1 MRFPEAT
8 KGRIIRWEESVRF
21 ALEAL
26 VSDKLKASLTML
38 GVVIGSAAI
47 VLVVTIA
54 STGKVYMISQIEGIG
69 ANLAY
74 ATLDRS
80 GGSTALDDE
89 LTIDDLVAV
98 RRVLPSVTAVA
109 GTYDIPIAFQLRG
122 KMLHPRLVGVTQD
135 FEKIRNLQITS
146 GRYFDAEDFQ
156 AHFRVCL
163 VTDQLAQSAFG
174 FDSAVGNTIRLVE
187 FRCTIIGTFKEGV
200 PTFGQSEIQDDT
212 LLIPFPLVKDI
223 TGDNF
228 FQVLYAQA
236 ASPDEVRATTQHLG
250 DLLHSRHRKE
260 ARYLVANLSALLESA
275 EKISLAMG
283 TVLISVAA
291 LTLITAGTGIMNIML
306 VNVSQRT
313 HEVGIRK
320 ALGAQPSEIRLQFLL
335 EAFFISFTGAVMG
348 VVTALTLIWSVAR
361 LSKNIVPLGI
371 SWMAVGVALV
381 VSCGVGVLFG
391 YRPASE
397 AANLNPID
405 ALRIE

>member
-1 MRFPEAT
+1 MRSPDA
-8 KGRIIRWEESVRF
+8 KKKRLIRWEEDVRF
-21 ALEAL
+21 AVWAL
-26 VSDKLKASLTML
+26 AGDKLKASLTAL

-80 GGSTALDDE
+80 GVSTALDDE
-89 LTIDDLVAV
+89 LTPDDLVATHQ
-98 RRVLPSVTAVA
+98 VLPAVSAVA
-109 GTYDIPIAFQLRG
+109 GTYDIPVDFQLRG
-122 KMLHPRLVGVTQD
+122 KVLHPRLVGVTQD
-135 FEKIRNLQITS
+135 FEKIRNLGITS
-146 GRYFDAEDFQ
+146 GRYFDTEDFL

-163 VTDQLAQSAFG
+163 ITDHMAHTAFG
-174 FDSAVGNTIRLVE
+174 LDPAVGNTIRLDQ

-236 ASPDEVRATTQHLG
+236 ASPGEVPAMTQQM
-250 DLLHSRHRKE
+250 DRLLRNRHRKQ
-260 ARYLVANLSALLESA
+260 ARYSVQNLSSLLQTA
-275 EKISLAMG
+275 DKISLAMSF
-283 TVLISVAA
+283 VLVAIAA

-313 HEVGIRK
+313 HEIGLRK
-320 ALGAQPSEIRLQFLL
+320 ALGARPADIRIQFLL
-335 EAFFISFTGAVMG
+335 EAFFISLVGAVAG
-348 VVTALTLIWSVAR
+348 VMAALGLVWAVTGLAKDITPVG
-361 LSKNIVPLGI
+361 V
-371 SWMAVGVALV
+371 SWMAVLVALV
-381 VSCGVGVLFG
+381 VSSGVGVLFG
-391 YRPASE
+391 YKPASA
-397 AANLNPID
+397 AANLSPIES
-405 ALRIE
+405 LRME